1 MADTRLMDPAAA
13 TDKSAADKLP
23 IPLIDARSPE
33 PGFPPGERPFLQSQ
47 QQKTDTEAVQDW
59 ESEGGAS
66 THPSENDLAS
76 NRKKPMKTQ
85 VGMWI
90 DNREANIVFLSQ
102 AGEKTQQIKS
112 NVEKQLR
119 RSGDSLAN

>member
-1 MADTRLMDPAAA
+1 MSDMRLMDPAAA

-23 IPLIDARSPE
+23 IPLIDAPPPE
-33 PGFPPGERPFLQSQ
+33 PGFAPGERPFLQSQ

-76 NRKKPMKTQ
+76 SRKNQ
-85 VGMWI
+85 
-90 DNREANIVFLSQ
+90 
-102 AGEKTQQIKS
+102 
-112 NVEKQLR
+112 
-119 RSGDSLAN
+119 

>member
-23 IPLIDARSPE
+23 IPLIDAPPPE
-33 PGFPPGERPFLQSQ
+33 SGVARGEHPCLQSR
-47 QQKTDTEAVQDW
+47 QQKIDTEAVRDW

-76 NRKKPMKTQ
+76 NRKNQ
-85 VGMWI
+85 
-90 DNREANIVFLSQ
+90 
-102 AGEKTQQIKS
+102 
-112 NVEKQLR
+112 
-119 RSGDSLAN
+119 